1 MYSYADYPPVVCE
14 DVVRLRRRL
23 DRAQLPPR
31 RTDDNLVIGTW
42 NIRHFGQL
50 HPEWTES
57 RDGPKRNLR
66 ALAYIAEIVRRFDV
80 VAVQEIKRETT
91 ALRVLVDE
99 FLGANW
105 GVVLSDVSAGAK
117 GNEERLG
124 YLYDRRRVTPSGLAG
139 EIVLPPRDGGD
150 GLAPAEQFDRTP
162 YVVGFRAGTERFAL
176 LTVHIRY
183 GGGPADRRPEVLALA
198 RYTADE
204 IRDRARFA
212 GAEET
217 NLIVLGDFNIDA
229 RRAGDPLYEALLSA
243 GLTVPE
249 PLRDVQTNYAH
260 TVKHYDQIAWFMGE
274 LGLLTKGAAGVIDY
288 RGTVYKELTSRQ
300 VTDRVSD
307 HLPLWVEF
315 VTDRSTEAIARTLG
329 VDLGAPEP
337 FAGVPD

>member
-1 MYSYADYPPVVCE
+1 MYTYADYPRVVCE
-14 DVVRLRRRL
+14 DIVRLRRLL

-42 NIRHFGQL
+42 NVRNFGRL
-50 HPEWTES
+50 H
-57 RDGPKRNLR
+57 RDWAENDGSPKRNLR

-80 VAVQEIKRETT
+80 IAIQELKRDTT

-99 FLGANW
+99 FLGPNW
-105 GVVLSDVSAGAK
+105 GVVLSDVSAGDR
-117 GNEERLG
+117 GNDERLG

-139 EIVLPPRDGGD
+139 EIVLPPLGG
-150 GLAPAEQFDRTP
+150 LTPAMQFDRTP
-162 YVVGFRAGTERFAL
+162 YVVGFRAGSERFAL

-183 GGGPADRRPEVLALA
+183 GDGPADRRPEVLALA

-204 IRDRARFA
+204 IRDRARFE
-212 GAEET
+212 GAEEA

-229 RRAGDPLYEALLSA
+229 RRMGDPLYEAFISA

-260 TVKHYDQIAWFMGE
+260 AVKHYDQIAWFMGD
-274 LGLLTKGAAGVIDY
+274 LKLLTKGAAGVIDY
-288 RGTVYKELTSRQ
+288 RDTVYKELADRQ

-329 VDLGAPEP
+329 VDLGVPEP
-337 FAGVPD
+337 FAGIPD